1 MDIKKNIE
9 VKEKEDNS
17 KNINT
22 LYAYIFAWRHLIE
35 GKKINFL
42 RNAIKN
48 FELDEDY
55 ESCIGVQKAIKEYK
69 YYIDIMKKLKK
80 RNIASD

>member
-9 VKEKEDNS
+9 VKENAGDF
-17 KNINT
+17 KNIDT
-22 LYAYIFAWRHLIE
+22 LYAYILAWRHLIE

-48 FELDEDY
+48 FEKNEEY
-55 ESCIGVQKAIKEYK
+55 ESCIGVTKAIDEYK
-69 YYIDIMKKLKK
+69 YYIDIMKKLRK
-80 RNIASD
+80 RNKKVD